1 MGMLLQVR
9 PVIKC
14 CNGMLLQLS
23 INGVRFV
30 KLEDHLKQLRRLD
43 YFNNTEITYV
53 KPDTQFVQESSLGA
67 VIS

>member
-1 MGMLLQVR
+1 
-9 PVIKC
+9 
-14 CNGMLLQLS
+14 MLLQLS